1 MLSYFVSI
9 EYRETYLV
17 SGARRFQ
24 SLSTSYAPRRPT
36 KEEAHNI
43 CPFLLAPSL
52 QGNGRQ
58 SMSETMYAGSSGTVA
73 RTRYI
78 AFSNTFLKP
87 PKTVQ
92 EDNGRPDGDINK
104 NLSGA
109 STSGKGILLR
119 YSKYCCRTLD
129 RESLKGI
136 SLSILFFVFRIMM
149 QFLLKSTSRFLMDM
163 ASPILIPVAY
173 KILYKAGNAKDYN
186 IYYDYASFACR
197 KLQRCPASV
206 HG

>member
-1 MLSYFVSI
+1 MSI
-9 EYRETYLV
+9 PSCTIFAREWTAKVCL
-17 SGARRFQ
+17 RLCMQ
-24 SLSTSYAPRRPT
+24 APPER
-36 KEEAHNI
+36 
-43 CPFLLAPSL
+43 LLE
-52 QGNGRQ
+52 QG
-58 SMSETMYAGSSGTVA
+58 
-73 RTRYI
+73 I
-78 AFSNTFLKP
+78 LHFSNTFLKP

-173 KILYKAGNAKDYN
+173 KILYKAGNAKRLQY
-186 IYYDYASFACR
+186 IMTMHPLLVASFKDVLHLSTGKHIR
-197 KLQRCPASV
+197 SKIRIFLLW
-206 HG
+206 

>member
-1 MLSYFVSI
+1 MSI
-9 EYRETYLV
+9 PSCTIFAREWTAKVCL
-17 SGARRFQ
+17 RLCMQ
-24 SLSTSYAPRRPT
+24 APPER
-36 KEEAHNI
+36 
-43 CPFLLAPSL
+43 LLE
-52 QGNGRQ
+52 QG
-58 SMSETMYAGSSGTVA
+58 
-73 RTRYI
+73 I
-78 AFSNTFLKP
+78 LHFSNTFLKP

-173 KILYKAGNAKDYN
+173 KILYKAGNAKRLQY